1 MFMKAVGNV
10 DLAKRA
16 DVDIIGGMLVRT
28 RKSSHRAAIYNHRDK
43 VSYTILPCFFYT
55 L

>member
-1 MFMKAVGNV
+1 MFRKAVGNV

-16 DVDIIGGMLVRT
+16 DVDIIGGTLARM